1 MNVLARLAGKLH
13 NAIRFHVVAEGPTPA
28 SPFRWHPARG
38 KARPA
43 RGFMPRAR
51 DIDGPPVRMVLPGTP
66 GVNEGARYAR
76 PDGVIGRDRSPDT
89 NTVPARFTR
98 QQVA

>member
-1 MNVLARLAGKLH
+1 MFLFARLASMLH
-13 NAIRFHVVAEGPTPA
+13 NAIRFHVVADGPTPA

-43 RGFMPRAR
+43 QGYQPRAR
-51 DIDGPPVRMVLPGTP
+51 DIDGPTVQMVLPGAP
-66 GVNEGARYAR
+66 GVNEGDRYTR
-76 PDGVIGRDRSPDT
+76 PDGVIGRDRSPDR
-89 NTVPARFTR
+89 NQVPVRFTR